1 MLNEV
6 LMFVSAGSTCTAIHY
21 AIKAGRMRNSLAAF
35 DRYCLDLSNQLA
47 TKNRENHAMRT
58 KLDAQQAQRVAAAK
72 RAGELNRARAEKRRL
87 KRVRATARAMR
98 SWPTSAAAA
107 KRRSP
112 MGPRC
117 PRQRE
122 DEGRRFPLGAGGRR
136 AFLPLSGQSSH
147 TAPTTP

>member
-1 MLNEV
+1 MLNEI

-87 KRVRATARAMR
+87 KRVRATARAMAQ
-98 SWPTSAAAA
+98 AAMRPRDEVVADI
-107 KRRSP
+107 RRS
-112 MGPRC
+112 
-117 PRQRE
+117 RE
-122 DEGRRFPLGAGGRR
+122 AKKSDGAAVSPSKGG
-136 AFLPLSGQSSH
+136 
-147 TAPTTP
+147 